1 MTQDWQDAAARV
13 AEMITKPSRLL
24 HTWGVVETALQLAA
38 AHGVDTRNAGWA
50 ALLHDCAKSFDR
62 LRALELMQTHNLATE
77 PEDWDHP
84 AIWHAL
90 IGAHLARERFG
101 IEDEAVLAAIRAH
114 PTGEAGMDD
123 LALLLFVSDY
133 VEPGREY
140 AASAALR
147 RGIFERPLAESAL
160 LICRSKVDYL
170 TTLGRAIHPR
180 SLRALADLER
190 RGGA

>member
-1 MTQDWQDAAARV
+1 
-13 AEMITKPSRLL
+13 MITKPSRLL

-62 LRALELMQTHNLATE
+62 LRALELMQIHNLATE

-133 VEPGREY
+133 VEP
-140 AASAALR
+140 R
-147 RGIFERPLAESAL
+147 RGVCRLRGAAARNLRASTGGIAL
-160 LICRSKVDYL
+160 LICRSKGDYL
-170 TTLGRAIHPR
+170 TAMGRAIHPA
-180 SLRALADLER
+180 LLARAGGLER
-190 RGGA
+190 RVGV